1 MKLFTVPM
9 TCFAANC
16 YVLVTEKNN
25 GILID
30 PGAQGDKIC
39 AALKTNKVNPVAI
52 LLTHAHF
59 DHVGAVK
66 TLLQEYPGI
75 TVYLCPKDI
84 ATIADTVERRA
95 LQWGLID
102 PQQYHI
108 IPDKELNEGDIIEID
123 DLSFSVLETPGHT
136 MGSVC
141 IACGDYLF
149 TGDTLFLHDYGRTD
163 LFGGSPEQMLDS
175 LAKLGGISCNYLV
188 MPGHEES
195 TTLDNEREFIK
206 GVLQEYGRW

>member
-39 AALKTNKVNPVAI
+39 AALKANKVNPVAI

-108 IPDKELNEGDIIEID
+108 IPEKELNEGDIIEID
-123 DLSFSVLETPGHT
+123 IPKNTINVLVSDEVLAERRSKWQPREPRITTGYLARYAKSVTSG
-136 MGSVC
+136 C
-141 IACGDYLF
+141 
-149 TGDTLFLHDYGRTD
+149 TG
-163 LFGGSPEQMLDS
+163 
-175 LAKLGGISCNYLV
+175 A
-188 MPGHEES
+188 
-195 TTLDNEREFIK
+195 
-206 GVLQEYGRW
+206 VLK